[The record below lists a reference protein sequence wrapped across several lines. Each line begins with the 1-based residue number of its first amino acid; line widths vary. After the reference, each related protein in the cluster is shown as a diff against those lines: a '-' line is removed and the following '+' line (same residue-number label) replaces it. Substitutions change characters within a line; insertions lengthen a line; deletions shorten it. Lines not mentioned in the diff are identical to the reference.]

1 MCEREGRGGENCPY
15 QMHCPKRCVTCGDD
29 GKAVCLNPLPVTGGG
44 EPAEK
49 APCCLAEDYKAGA
62 T

>member
-29 GKAVCLNPLPVTGGG
+29 GNAVCINPMPITDGENTKVQGGKKDDG
-44 EPAEK
+44 IH
-49 APCCLAEDYKAGA
+49 D
-62 T
+62 